1 MLTERDAMRL
11 MREKGFVFD
20 RAQGF
25 ITEKNMQRILQD
37 SAAMITAP
45 NSGVPAVMT
54 TWIDPAVVEI
64 LTAPTNAREIFG
76 ETKKGDWTDSN
87 AIFKAVEA
95 TGEST
100 EYTDY
105 GNGATADVNVTY
117 PTRQNYL
124 AQTHIRY
131 GELEMAVSGRA
142 MINLASEK
150 QRSAATIINKEQNK
164 FYLYGVKGKEIYGL
178 LNDPNLPA
186 ALTPSVVDTDKTKW
200 TDKTTQQIYNDIL
213 LLAAE
218 LFENSNGNIDEKSDL
233 VLAVPPAV
241 NVMLGKA
248 TDFNVSV
255 KDMLTKYFDNISF
268 VTLPELAA
276 TSGNS
281 VMLIARTVQGLP
293 TAQLGYSEKMR
304 AFQLIPNTSS
314 WEQKFAFGTY
324 GAIIYRPFAIAS
336 MAGV

>member
-1 MLTERDAMRL
+1 MLTEREAMRI
-11 MREKGFVFD
+11 MRDKGFIFD
-20 RAQGF
+20 SARSF

-54 TWIDPAVVEI
+54 TYIDPTIVEI

-164 FYLYGVKGKEIYGL
+164 FYLKGVSGKEIYGV

-186 ALTPSVVDTDKTKW
+186 SITPAVVDTNKTKW
-200 TDKTTQQIYNDIL
+200 EDKTTRQIYEDIL

-218 LFENSNGNIDEKSDL
+218 LFTNSMGVIDEKSEL
-233 VLAVPPAV
+233 VFVVSPTT
-241 NVMLGKA
+241 NVLLGKA

-255 KDMLTKYFDNISF
+255 KDMLTKYFDNIRF

-281 VMLIARTVQGLP
+281 VMLIARTVDGNP

-304 AFQLIPNTSS
+304 AFQLIPNSSS

-324 GAIIYRPFAIAS
+324 GAIIYRPFAIAT